1 MVKTV
6 TVSAPATVANVACGF
21 DVLGLALPHPADE
34 VTMQVNRSGNVVIRN
49 IEGAELPLEASQNVC
64 GVALHAFMKAYGD
77 TSLGFELS
85 LKKGIAPG
93 SGIGSSAA
101 SSAAAVVAANVL
113 LGEPFTK
120 TQLVS
125 FAMEGERLASGSAHA
140 DNVAPAILGGV
151 TLVRSTSPLDVI
163 ALHVPADLWVAV
175 VHPQVEVKT
184 SDARSVLHKKVLL
197 SDAVQQWGN
206 VGSLVAALYRED
218 FDLLGRSLQD
228 VIVEPL
234 RSILIPYYAK
244 LKSVCIASGA
254 LGGGISG
261 SGPSVFMLC
270 KGAQNAS
277 SVAEA
282 MKQVFD
288 GTGISAHVYHGK
300 VNVNGASVLE

>member
-1 MVKTV
+1 MRASV

-34 VTMQVNRSGNVVIRN
+34 VTVHINNSGKVVIHSV
-49 IEGAELPLEASQNVC
+49 EGAELPLHTSQNVC
-64 GVALHAFMKAYGD
+64 GVALQALLDAYGD
-77 TSLGFELS
+77 NKIGFDLF

-101 SSAAAVVAANVL
+101 SSAAAVVAANYL
-113 LGEPFTK
+113 LGEPFNK
-120 TQLVS
+120 QQLIP
-125 FAMEGERLASGSAHA
+125 FAMEGEKLASGSAHA
-140 DNVAPAILGGV
+140 DNVAPAILGGI
-151 TLVRSTSPLDVI
+151 TLVRTAHPLDVI
-163 ALHVPADLWVAV
+163 SLHVPADLWVAV

-228 VIVEPL
+228 VIIEPL
-234 RSILIPYYAK
+234 RSILIPHYAK
-244 LKSVCIASGA
+244 LKSVCLDDGA

-270 KGAQNAS
+270 KGMQAANN
-277 SVAEA
+277 VAVA
-282 MKQVFD
+282 MQQVFE
-288 GTGISAHVYHGK
+288 GTGISAHVYYGQVNTTGAK
-300 VNVNGASVLE
+300 VMV